1 MANKPQY
8 PPRPPKPDDDNGYND
23 CKDKDN
29 ATQVSITANRNE
41 ICKLL
46 YGSTSNV
53 SKAETK
59 FEGENEIYKEKK
71 CIFLNTEKSYRR
83 YRNFEITVGTELLQT
98 NVSLKAG
105 ITQIKDWNK
114 ALNTTLTTIS
124 KQVKELKVKFQELK
138 EAACKLDNSY
148 NDKCNI
154 TQKKSLTGKAPEN
167 CPDPPPPVDA
177 CKDAEKQ
184 IEDLICKPKGLV
196 LDIDSI
202 FQSSA
207 DVIGIQV
214 FSNIDSLDQLH
225 TDLTTKSSN
234 FEKLIN
240 DAMKA
245 RKNEMEKLQE
255 ELINS
260 VKIVTQ
266 AAVTRNTERAKFE
279 GYYDAAEFLCCPKC
293 DCINK
298 DNDGHDHDH
307 DRDDYSQKRD
317 RDYKDGNKDRKDE
330 KCPPRL
336 KGCEDAI
343 CEICNEVKTTFCC
356 NTDTPVKVP
365 PTRKQPEG
373 YQEAE

>member
-8 PPRPPKPDDDNGYND
+8 PPHHPKPDDDNGYND

-46 YGSTSNV
+46 YGSTSSV

-59 FEGENEIYKEKK
+59 FDGENEIYEEKK

-114 ALNTTLTTIS
+114 TLNTTLTTIG
-124 KQVKELKVKFQELK
+124 KQVKELKGKFLELK
-138 EAACKLDNSY
+138 EAACKLENSY

-154 TQKKSLTGKAPEN
+154 TQKKSLTGKVPEN
-167 CPDPPPPVDA
+167 CPEPQPPIEA
-177 CKDAEKQ
+177 CKDAETQ
-184 IEDLICKPKGLV
+184 IEDLICRPNGLV
-196 LDIDSI
+196 MDIDSI
-202 FQSSA
+202 FQASG
-207 DVIGIQV
+207 DVIGIQI

-225 TDLTTKSSN
+225 IDLTSKSSS

-245 RKNEMEKLQE
+245 RKTELEKLQE

-260 VKIVTQ
+260 VKTLTQ
-266 AAVTRNTERAKFE
+266 AAVTRNSERAKFE
-279 GYYDAAEFLCCPKC
+279 GYYDAGEFLCCPKC
-293 DCINK
+293 DCIK
-298 DNDGHDHDH
+298 DEDDHDH
-307 DRDDYSQKRD
+307 GHHQDKNEYGNQRQDNDRRH
-317 RDYKDGNKDRKDE
+317 GRKDCE
-330 KCPPRL
+330 ECPPRL
-336 KGCEDAI
+336 KDCEDAI

-356 NTDTPVKVP
+356 DTDTPEKVP
-365 PTRKQPEG
+365 PTPKQPERK
-373 YQEAE
+373 QEAE